1 MRSCV
6 RRLVLG
12 SGIASVLVVSPAGAE
27 PIREGFTMEVGIG
40 LAWTQYDDVWYTV
53 SSTDGESIVRERT
66 SKFGLAP
73 LSLSLGGFLS
83 PDLAMMARMA
93 GTSYFDG
100 DDQLVNSFYGVVVQ
114 YWLND
119 VIFVGGGPG
128 FAVYGPNAFVS
139 RSSVDPVA
147 GFGVN
152 ARLGAMPASNE
163 EHGFG
168 VVFELFPSWY
178 AEEMVVGAALNLQWQ
193 LY

>member
-1 MRSCV
+1 VHEEVGEGCSAAGGQRVDDIAGEGTSDVEARERSKLLDGDLV
-6 RRLVLG
+6 SEGGLDSERAYEDVSEHGAIGQRLDG
-12 SGIASVLVVSPAGAE
+12 
-27 PIREGFTMEVGIG
+27 VGIG
-40 LAWTQYDDVWYTV
+40 
-53 SSTDGESIVRERT
+53 GEGAAQV
-66 SKFGLAP
+66 GVL
-73 LSLSLGGFLS
+73 L
-83 PDLAMMARMA
+83 
-93 GTSYFDG
+93 
-100 DDQLVNSFYGVVVQ
+100 QL
-114 YWLND
+114 
-119 VIFVGGGPG
+119 GPG